1 MHCPSDAWLSGITR
15 TPKKVLHHPQLNKV
29 EQYDCDFPI
38 LVLQP
43 PQLKNVEQ
51 YDCDLPIL
59 VLKCWAIWLWFSY
72 PNVTVL
78 SNMIVVFLSI
88 CYIVEQYD
96 CGFPILLLQPSQL
109 NNDEQFNCGFPML
122 INMIVVFLS
131 LCYSLLSLSWT
142 PAWPGSWGSTLR
154 PDRSSSMP
162 CGSTSRLTN
171 YRTTTRESTSTAIN
185 T

>member
-1 MHCPSDAWLSGITR
+1 MWFSYPCVTASSVKECWAIWLWFSYPCVT
-15 TPKKVLHHPQLNKV
+15 VLNNMIVIYLSLC
-29 EQYDCDFPI
+29 YS
-38 LVLQP
+38 
-43 PQLKNVEQ
+43 VEQ

-59 VLKCWAIWLWFSY
+59 VLQCWTIWLWFTY
-72 PNVTVL
+72 PRVKVL
-78 SNMIVVFLSI
+78 SNMIVVF
-88 CYIVEQYD
+88 Q
-96 CGFPILLLQPSQL
+96 
-109 NNDEQFNCGFPML
+109 
-122 INMIVVFLS
+122 S